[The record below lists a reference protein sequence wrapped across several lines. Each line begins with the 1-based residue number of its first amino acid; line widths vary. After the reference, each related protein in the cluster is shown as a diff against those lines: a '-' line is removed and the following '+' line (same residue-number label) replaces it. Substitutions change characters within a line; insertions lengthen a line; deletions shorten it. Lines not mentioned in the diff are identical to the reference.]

1 MFCHF
6 PVLFIVAGT
15 LISPKLLRVGTWVS
29 VFFFFPSCFVSE
41 MICLFYV
48 SIRIILNMGSCFLFE
63 SFST

>member
-29 VFFFFPSCFVSE
+29 VFFFFFPSCFVSE
-41 MICLFYV
+41 MICLFL
-48 SIRIILNMGSCFLFE
+48 RFH
-63 SFST
+63 